1 MSESFDWLD
10 PWYPIDDPE
19 HSAGL
24 ARQVAVEIG
33 QGHVLKGLA
42 VRLVARRADTDDA
55 LFALPDGRLAEVHMT
70 WRQSAET
77 DPRWPATALFA
88 SLEDWAER
96 SMRPLHREL
105 TRLGE

>member
-1 MSESFDWLD
+1 MSERFDWLE

-24 ARQVAVEIG
+24 ARQLAVEVG
-33 QGHVLKGLA
+33 AGHVLQGLA

-70 WRQSAET
+70 WRQSAEP
-77 DPRWPATALFA
+77 DPHWPATALFS
-88 SLEDWAER
+88 SLDEWAEE
-96 SMRPLHREL
+96 SMRPLNREL
-105 TRLGE
+105 SDLGG